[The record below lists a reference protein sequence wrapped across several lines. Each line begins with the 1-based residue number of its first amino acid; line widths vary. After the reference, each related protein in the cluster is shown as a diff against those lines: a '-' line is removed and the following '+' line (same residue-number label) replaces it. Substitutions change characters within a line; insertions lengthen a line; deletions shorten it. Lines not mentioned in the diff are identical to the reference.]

1 MIVKNICPE
10 CFKEKGEYD
19 ICPHCGFSSENDHR
33 ELFHLPLGAV
43 LEKRYIIGRVIGF
56 GGFGITYKA
65 WDNELGMVVAI
76 KEYYQGGLCT
86 RTPGT
91 NEVIVFSGKDDKE
104 DAYRSGLERFLYEA
118 QNTAK
123 FREHPYIVDVY
134 NYFSANN
141 TAYIVMEF
149 LDGVGLDKYIKMAG
163 GKLNY
168 EDTITIMEPVMRAI
182 EELHSKNILHR
193 DISPDNIFITIDN
206 RIKVIDFGAARFSNK
221 DNESTLTAVLKP
233 GYAPPEQYSSKGKQG
248 AYTDVYALGA
258 TIYKTVTGT
267 LPDESVDRQRKDE
280 VKKPSEMGAEL
291 PLNAEKAIMKAMALK
306 PGLRFQKV
314 SDMRLA
320 FMDKKEID
328 FPEIELK
335 KRKKKRAIITGI
347 AAAAMLM
354 VVVIAVMLNEFITIE
369 ADKIKADTINMW
381 VPSGEE
387 YTTDEFDDVT
397 MGFTSIEGNEKFTVN
412 IVEVPSDEYEQKL
425 VEAYGTN
432 DFPDV
437 FRGDLLSDETKAM
450 VAAPVDLYYTYFK
463 FNMDQY
469 HLIGE
474 NSDML
479 KEEMVIPIS
488 VKVPV
493 LYANLGLLA
502 KIGEEAPEDICGISG
517 FEYDIQR
524 LEEDRLI
531 DAFVTGAEDIVPY
544 VAKTFSENA
553 EDIEKILGSNAGKNG
568 YDVFAENRAVFYL
581 GWTNDL
587 SKMQDEDKLRGS
599 YTVVPLYGE
608 KVCVEWGA
616 CYSIS
621 NNSSLNRQRLA
632 MLYLSYLSTSG
643 SSYGLPLDKE
653 EFKNYVDSNAYF
665 IGFVNSEDSEGN
677 PYWGKFELIN

>member
-10 CFKEKGEYD
+10 CFKDKGEYD
-19 ICPHCGFSSENDHR
+19 ICPHCGFSLENDHR

-91 NEVIVFSGKDDKE
+91 SEVIVFSGKDEKE

-123 FREHPYIVDVY
+123 FRDHPYIVDVY

-168 EDTITIMEPVMRAI
+168 EDTIAIMEPVMRAI
-182 EELHSKNILHR
+182 EELHSKNIIHR

-206 RIKVIDFGAARFSNK
+206 RIKVIDFGAARFSNR
-221 DNESTLTAVLKP
+221 DSESTLTAVLKP

-280 VKKPSEMGAEL
+280 VKKPSELGAEL

-328 FPEIELK
+328 FPEVELK

-347 AAAAMLM
+347 AAAAMML

-387 YTTDEFDDVT
+387 YPTDEFEDVM
-397 MGFTSIEGNEKFTVN
+397 MGFLSIEGNEKFGIN
-412 IVEVPSDEYEQKL
+412 IVEIPEDEYEAKL
-425 VEAYGTN
+425 VEAYGTE

-437 FRGDLLSDETKAM
+437 FRGDILSAETRNM
-450 VAAPVDLYYTYFK
+450 IAAPVDLYYTYYM

-469 HLIGE
+469 HLIE
-474 NSDML
+474 SSIEEL
-479 KEEMVIPIS
+479 KEELVIPVS
-488 VKVPV
+488 VNIPV
-493 LYANLGLLA
+493 VYANLGLLA
-502 KIGEEAPEDICGISG
+502 KIGEEAPEEISSISG
-517 FEYDIQR
+517 FEYDIHR
-524 LEEDRLI
+524 LEEDKLI
-531 DAFVTGAEDIVPY
+531 DSFVTADKEIAPY
-544 VAKTFSENA
+544 VAKTLSEGE
-553 EDIEKILGSNAGKNG
+553 EDVRKIFGQNGNKTG
-568 YDVFAENRAVFYL
+568 YDVFSENRAVFYL

-587 SKMQDEDKLRGS
+587 SRIQNEDKLRGS
-599 YTVVPLYGE
+599 YSMVPLSGE
-608 KVCVEWGA
+608 NVYVEWGA

-621 NNSSLNRQRLA
+621 NAASLNRQRLA
-632 MLYLSYLSTSG
+632 MLYLSYLSASG
-643 SSYGLPLDKE
+643 SSYGLPLEKE
-653 EFKNYVDSNAYF
+653 EFGNYVDANAYF
-665 IGFVNSEDSEGN
+665 IGFINKEDENGN
-677 PYWGKFELIN
+677 PYWSRFELIK